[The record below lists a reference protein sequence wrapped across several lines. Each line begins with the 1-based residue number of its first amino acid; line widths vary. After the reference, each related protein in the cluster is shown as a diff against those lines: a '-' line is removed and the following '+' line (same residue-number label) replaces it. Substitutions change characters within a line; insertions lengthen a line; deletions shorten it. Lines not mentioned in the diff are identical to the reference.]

1 MTVDAHTDVAESRPT
16 SEDATAAAARAA
28 KTAAYRVH
36 NILREHPEGDTV
48 PLRSL
53 DGDEDL
59 TVPRH
64 AAELLMRILSS
75 MAAGKPV
82 TVIPD
87 HAELT
92 TQQAADL
99 MNVSRPH
106 VIKLLDE
113 HKIQFRMV
121 GTHRRV
127 SAASVRAYLA
137 ERQGRQREAADEL
150 AALTHEMDLY

>member
-1 MTVDAHTDVAESRPT
+1 MTVAAQPDNAMQRLSPD
-16 SEDATAAAARAA
+16 DAAAVSALAA

-36 NILREHPEGDTV
+36 NILREHPGAATV
-48 PLRSL
+48 PLRSP

-87 HAELT
+87 NAELT

-106 VIKLLDE
+106 VIKLLDDYE
-113 HKIQFRMV
+113 IDYRMV

-127 SAASVRAYLA
+127 SAASVREYLDQ
-137 ERQGRQREAADEL
+137 RMGRQRRAADEL
-150 AALTHEMDLY
+150 ADLTSEMGLY

>member
-1 MTVDAHTDVAESRPT
+1 MTVAAQSDGTMRRP
-16 SEDATAAAARAA
+16 SPDDAAASALAA

-36 NILREHPEGDTV
+36 NILREHPETETV
-48 PLRSL
+48 PLRSP

-106 VIKLLDE
+106 VIKLLDD
-113 HKIQFRMV
+113 HKIDYRMV

-127 SAASVRAYLA
+127 SAVSVREYLDQRMS
-137 ERQGRQREAADEL
+137 EQRQAADEL
-150 AALTHEMDLY
+150 ADLTHQMDLY

>member
-1 MTVDAHTDVAESRPT
+1 MAVEAHPALEGARASSD
-16 SEDATAAAARAA
+16 DATEATATAA
-28 KTAAYRVH
+28 KTAAYRVF
-36 NILREHPEGDTV
+36 NILREHPESDTV
-48 PLRSL
+48 ALRSPE
-53 DGDEDL
+53 GDEDL

-113 HKIQFRMV
+113 QKIEYRMV

-127 SAASVRAYLA
+127 SAASVRKYLD
-137 ERQGRQREAADEL
+137 ERMSRQRQAADQL
-150 AALTHEMDLY
+150 AALTSEMDLS

>member
-1 MTVDAHTDVAESRPT
+1 MAVDAHAEAAMGHSSVDDSTDV
-16 SEDATAAAARAA
+16 AARAA
-28 KTAAYRVH
+28 KSAAYRVY
-36 NILREHPEGDTV
+36 NILREHPGAETV
-48 PLRSL
+48 PLRSP

-113 HKIQFRMV
+113 QKIQFRMV

-127 SAASVRAYLA
+127 SAVSVREYLD
-137 ERQGRQREAADEL
+137 ERMSRQRRAADEL